1 MSVTGD
7 GGAVI
12 AHAGSIGLRMLA
24 ENTGLTGALS
34 TAMARRSFIPS
45 VHDRGQVLTDVAVLL
60 ADGGEAISD
69 IDVLRH
75 QRQILGPVASAPT
88 VWRALDE
95 VTDARRRQIQAA
107 RARVRRHVWSQLT
120 ATGGVP
126 ASKVAGTDLGET
138 IVLDVDATIVV
149 THSEKELAA
158 PTFKRTFGY
167 HPIGVWCDNT
177 GEFLAAALRTGR
189 AGSNTA
195 ADHIQVLGE
204 AITQVPM
211 PYRRNLLIRCDG
223 AGASQQLLDW
233 LHAQGQVR
241 GRSLDYSV
249 GFTIGHALSLK
260 PTDRVIA
267 GCRRRRVATATRIS
281 LGTAQGWHE
290 ASPAPPVDR
299 QPTQGSPT
307 GGARRVGM
315 SPRGAGGQL
324 RRLGTAPRQHRPA
337 HRSTPASDLQPPSD
351 RQRAERTDRTQ
362 LDFSSTGREGHS
374 PRIAHHV
381 HTPRAH

>member
-1 MSVTGD
+1 MKRASWSTGISVTGD

-24 ENTGLTGALS
+24 ENTGLAGALS

-95 VTDARRRQIQAA
+95 VTDARRRKIATA

-120 ATGGVP
+120 ATGGVL

-149 THSEKELAA
+149 THSEKELAS

-177 GEFLAAALRTGR
+177 GE
-189 AGSNTA
+189 S
-195 ADHIQVLGE
+195 
-204 AITQVPM
+204 
-211 PYRRNLLIRCDG
+211 
-223 AGASQQLLDW
+223 
-233 LHAQGQVR
+233 QVR
-241 GRSLDYSV
+241 
-249 GFTIGHALSLK
+249 
-260 PTDRVIA
+260 
-267 GCRRRRVATATRIS
+267 
-281 LGTAQGWHE
+281 
-290 ASPAPPVDR
+290 VDR
-299 QPTQGSPT
+299 ALT
-307 GGARRVGM
+307 A
-315 SPRGAGGQL
+315 
-324 RRLGTAPRQHRPA
+324 LGVA
-337 HRSTPASDLQPPSD
+337 HQ
-351 RQRAERTDRTQ
+351 
-362 LDFSSTGREGHS
+362 
-374 PRIAHHV
+374 
-381 HTPRAH
+381 

>member
-1 MSVTGD
+1 MKRTSWSTGMSVTGD

-24 ENTGLTGALS
+24 EKTGLTGALS
-34 TAMARRSFIPS
+34 IAMARRSFVPS

-75 QRQILGPVASAPT
+75 QRQISGPVASAPT

-95 VTDARRRQIQAA
+95 VTDARRRKIATA

-120 ATGGVP
+120 ATGGVL

-149 THSEKELAA
+149 THSEKELAS

-195 ADHIQVLGE
+195 VDHIQVLGE

-223 AGASQQLLDW
+223 AGASHQLLDW

-249 GFTIGHALSLK
+249 GFTTPASLQ
-260 PTDRVIA
+260 R
-267 GCRRRRVATATRIS
+267 CS
-281 LGTAQGWHE
+281 
-290 ASPAPPVDR
+290 S
-299 QPTQGSPT
+299 
-307 GGARRVGM
+307 
-315 SPRGAGGQL
+315 
-324 RRLGTAPRQHRPA
+324 TAPRPSCA
-337 HRSTPASDLQPPSD
+337 TRSPVP
-351 RQRAERTDRTQ
+351 RRTWWFTIR
-362 LDFSSTGREGHS
+362 S
-374 PRIAHHV
+374 PEPNVLSARS
-381 HTPRAH
+381 